1 MVGVSRGKMPSPFNK
16 QYELRHV
23 WLMAAVAEDRGEID
37 ASGTVNLPQPY
48 DLLFFPSCLSESSLE
63 TGAWL
68 VSLGE
73 TIVFRAF
80 TIAGARASASAGA
93 RASASAGARAAASM
107 TFSNDEACDMVRAGE
122 IRDAMR
128 AAVTASSVPPDAA
141 FGYDA
146 VSISSLRSAS
156 TMGSIRSRAACSGLV
171 VIMISFSSKL
181 SSLGCIELSRAHM

>member
-37 ASGTVNLPQPY
+37 ASRAVNLPHPY
-48 DLLFFPSCLSESSLE
+48 DLLFFPSGLSESSLE
-63 TGAWL
+63 TDAWL

-93 RASASAGARAAASM
+93 RASASAGARAAAS
-107 TFSNDEACDMVRAGE
+107 TAFSNDDACDTVRAGE
-122 IRDAMR
+122 IRDAIR
-128 AAVTASSVPPDAA
+128 AAVIASSVPDAA

-171 VIMISFSSKL
+171 VIMISFSNIL